1 MKTIFE
7 EKDLDEIR
15 KMMDYW
21 RAPGMV
27 FAVFEQDGP
36 VEMHCL
42 GYKNAETKEKM
53 DPSTRFCM
61 ASVSKSFT
69 SALVSILCDEGKLD
83 LNRPV
88 AELVPDLV
96 YQEKRMTL
104 MDMMSHR
111 SGLANHDALWPGEKT
126 RKELAAQMR
135 CLDSNLPFR
144 AKYQYNNT
152 QFVMAGYAAEAVTG
166 ESFEHLVQTKLLDPI
181 GMTETSAT
189 EAGIKACG
197 NMAEP
202 YRVFGTQRER
212 LPFWNMDLAIPA
224 AGMNSSL
231 NDMVRWVRFHMAG
244 GVTQEGKRLIS
255 EELFHEIHTPHIS
268 MEYEKVM
275 EEDPL
280 VLDGY
285 GLGWR
290 MGEYRGTPIQIHNG
304 KIEGYSSSELYLP
317 EKGIG
322 YVIMMNLHDPEL
334 PLFHAIMYDAL
345 DRAAFGM
352 ESHWLSKFTEKGEHA
367 GYSSYLG
374 ETDDYTTPAYMEITG
389 EARPL
394 ADYTGV
400 YQNGG
405 YGEVTV
411 YEEAGKL
418 LLHYRDQ
425 ALPLV
430 HVGKDRFYMDGVKE
444 DTWILRVPAE
454 FQEGV
459 SGIGAVC
466 IKYDPALAP
475 IVFVKA

>member
-1 MKTIFE
+1 MTKIFQE
-7 EKDLDEIR
+7 QDIQEIEKA
-15 KMMDYW
+15 MDYW
-21 RAPGMV
+21 RIPGVV
-27 FAVFEQDGP
+27 FAVFGKDGP
-36 VEMHCL
+36 AEMHCL
-42 GYKNAETKEKM
+42 GYKNAETRQPM

-69 SALVSILCDEGKLD
+69 SALAAVLCDEGKLD
-83 LNRPV
+83 LDAPV
-88 AELVPDLV
+88 AELVPDLI

-104 MDMMSHR
+104 KDMMSHR
-111 SGLANHDALWPGEKT
+111 SGLANHDALWPGEKS
-126 RKELAAQMR
+126 RKELAGQMKY
-135 CLDSNLPFR
+135 LDSNLPFR

-166 ESFEHLVQTKLLDPI
+166 DTFEHLVQTKLLNPI

-189 EAGIKACG
+189 EAGIKSCG

-202 YRVFGTQRER
+202 YRVFGTQRVR
-212 LPFWNMDLAIPA
+212 LPFWNMDLAVPA

-231 NDMVRWVRFHMAG
+231 NDMIRWVRFHMAG
-244 GVTQEGKRLIS
+244 GVTAEGERLIS
-255 EELFHEIHTPHIS
+255 EKMFQEIHTPHIS
-268 MEYEKVM
+268 MDYEKVI
-275 EEDPL
+275 EDDPL

-290 MGEYRGTPIQIHNG
+290 MGEYRGTPVQIHNG
-304 KIEGYSSSELYLP
+304 KIEGYSSSEVYLP

-334 PLFHAIMYDAL
+334 SLFHGIMYDAL
-345 DRAAFGM
+345 DRAAFSM
-352 ESHWLSKFTEKGEHA
+352 DSHWMQKFAGEGEHA
-367 GYSSYLG
+367 GYSAYRG
-374 ETDDYTTPAYMEITG
+374 ETADYTTPSYMQTSG
-389 EARPL
+389 AARPL
-394 ADYTGV
+394 AEYTGV
-400 YQNGG
+400 FENSG
-405 YGEVTV
+405 YGTVTV
-411 YEEAGKL
+411 YEENGEL

-459 SGIGAVC
+459 AGIGAVSV
-466 IKYDPALAP
+466 KYDPALAP
-475 IVFVKA
+475 IVFVKK